1 MIRLVLYR
9 SRANSVLILQLV
21 SSFNSKICLEKS
33 KFLDRL
39 DDLLKLFGTKD
50 QCQKPLGD
58 KITTKPSRIVKHH
71 SAVPSLNSC
80 PTITRF
86 CVCTVCMRLVDHVE
100 NLGTRE
106 ARRSKKVLRSHCDS
120 RCRSSSNNNSSS
132 CYCCCCCCRCCS
144 CCCWRCW
151 CWGP

>member
-1 MIRLVLYR
+1 MFL
-9 SRANSVLILQLV
+9 
-21 SSFNSKICLEKS
+21 SFNSKICQEKS

-58 KITTKPSRIVKHH
+58 KITTKPSRIIKHH

-100 NLGTRE
+100 NLGTGE
-106 ARRSKKVLRSHCDS
+106 ARRSCEVIVIQDVVVVVIIILVVIVAAAVAVVVVAVGDADVGGCNDS
-120 RCRSSSNNNSSS
+120 KLDLEFKTVCTAR
-132 CYCCCCCCRCCS
+132 
-144 CCCWRCW
+144 
-151 CWGP
+151 